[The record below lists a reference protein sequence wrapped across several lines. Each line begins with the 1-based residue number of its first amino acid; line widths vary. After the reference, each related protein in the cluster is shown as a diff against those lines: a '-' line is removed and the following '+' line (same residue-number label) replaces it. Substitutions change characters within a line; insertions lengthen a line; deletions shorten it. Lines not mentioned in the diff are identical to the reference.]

1 MTIKGYERVV
11 SGAIYP
17 KTLYNL
23 YPVPFAVIFKCII
36 PYFYQDGILLDQH
49 NAMRAYNQK
58 CMHLTWDSPLTPTDN
73 AASNVCFD

>member
-1 MTIKGYERVV
+1 MTVKGYERVV

-23 YPVPFAVIFKCII
+23 YPVPFAVVFKCII

-49 NAMRAYNQK
+49 NAMRA
-58 CMHLTWDSPLTPTDN
+58 LTPTDN